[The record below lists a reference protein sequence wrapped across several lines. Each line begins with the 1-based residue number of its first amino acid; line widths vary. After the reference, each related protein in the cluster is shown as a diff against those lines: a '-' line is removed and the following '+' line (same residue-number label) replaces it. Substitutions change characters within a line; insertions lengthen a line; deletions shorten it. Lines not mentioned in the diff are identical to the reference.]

1 MLLAIAFSRLGFW
14 QLDRAQEKQAA
25 TEVFAARQLDRPLTE
40 DDLASLMDD
49 PQGVRFRRLRVTGRY
64 DSAHQFLLDNRT
76 HLGVAGY
83 HVYTL
88 LEISRRGPL
97 LMVNRGWVPAGARR
111 DVLPIIDVDP
121 RSREISGVLELPRPD
136 QFTLGDVGYGASV
149 WPAVVQKLD
158 VDAVAVRLG
167 RAVMPV
173 VMMLDANQTEAFLR
187 EWTPYIGITPERHRA
202 YAFQWF
208 ALAGTLLFIAGLL
221 WWRQRRPGEA
231 R

>member
-1 MLLAIAFSRLGFW
+1 MSRRLRAALLLSLAMLLAIGFSRLGFW

-76 HLGVAGY
+76 HLGLAAY

-88 LEISRRGPL
+88 LEISRRGPF

-111 DVLPIIDVDP
+111 DVLPTKAGETPRHGKAYRELFQLIRAQLHDPKDNDEPDFPSSSNPDV
-121 RSREISGVLELPRPD
+121 
-136 QFTLGDVGYGASV
+136 
-149 WPAVVQKLD
+149 
-158 VDAVAVRLG
+158 
-167 RAVMPV
+167 
-173 VMMLDANQTEAFLR
+173 
-187 EWTPYIGITPERHRA
+187 
-202 YAFQWF
+202 
-208 ALAGTLLFIAGLL
+208 
-221 WWRQRRPGEA
+221 
-231 R
+231 